1 MPPIFTSLPPALQ
14 ILLQVIQFVIPYLV
28 ICYISSWISGWQ
40 TLAWRYHTRRKIFGE
55 PFYMQSAAMGLSS
68 YIHQTAYH
76 GCLTIVANS
85 EGIFVVPML
94 IFRFGH
100 APLFIPWSHLRIG
113 EWEFLW
119 VKYPILTISNDSCT
133 KFVVSKEI
141 LKYKLE
147 APKYN
152 PVTHGKRK

>member
-1 MPPIFTSLPPALQ
+1 MEPTFFPGLPLELQ
-14 ILLQVIQFVIPYLV
+14 ILLQGIITWLTVS
-28 ICYISSWISGWQ
+28 YIGSWLSGWQ
-40 TLAWRYHTRRKIFGE
+40 SLAWKYHARRKITGE
-55 PFYMQSAAMGLSS
+55 TFHMQSAAMGISS
-68 YIHQTAYH
+68 YINQTMYH

-85 EGIFVVPML
+85 EGIYVVPML
-94 IFRFGH
+94 IFRLGH

-152 PVTHGKRK
+152 PVTHGRRK